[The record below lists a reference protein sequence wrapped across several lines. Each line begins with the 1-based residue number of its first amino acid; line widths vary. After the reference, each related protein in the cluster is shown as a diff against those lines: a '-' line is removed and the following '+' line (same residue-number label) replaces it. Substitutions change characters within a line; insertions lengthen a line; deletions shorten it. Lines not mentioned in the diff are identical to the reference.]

1 MPKESNIIQVEFHP
15 SLKVAKQNNSMLNTK
30 KEDEPIM
37 SNSSYLTQK
46 DLDNLEKQTDLKLS
60 NLEAKIE
67 AGNDLLSQ
75 KLDTMEKNIP
85 DQLKI
90 LLLEKDVRDKQTATE
105 TRRYL
110 VGTVLIGVIGIGIS
124 LWSIFG

>member
-1 MPKESNIIQVEFHP
+1 
-15 SLKVAKQNNSMLNTK
+15 MLNTK

-46 DLDNLEKQTDLKLS
+46 EEKQTDLKLS

>member
-15 SLKVAKQNNSMLNTK
+15 SLKVAKQNSSMLNTK

-46 DLDNLEKQTDLKLS
+46 EEKQTDLKLS

-124 LWSIFG
+124 LWSSFG

>member
-15 SLKVAKQNNSMLNTK
+15 SLKVAKQNSSMLNTK

-37 SNSSYLTQK
+37 NNSSYLTQK

>member
-15 SLKVAKQNNSMLNTK
+15 SLKVAKQNSSMLNTK

-46 DLDNLEKQTDLKLS
+46 EEKQTDLKLS

>member
-15 SLKVAKQNNSMLNTK
+15 SLKVAKQNSSMLNTK

-46 DLDNLEKQTDLKLS
+46 EEKQTDLKLS

-110 VGTVLIGVIGIGIS
+110 VGTVLIGVIRIGIS

>member
-1 MPKESNIIQVEFHP
+1 MPKESNIIHVEFHP
-15 SLKVAKQNNSMLNTK
+15 SLKVAKQNSSMLNTK

-46 DLDNLEKQTDLKLS
+46 EEKQTDLKLS